1 MNFLDYKDELE
12 KHGYVVTEENVTTRM
27 GDVLAATDPYGQMWC
42 VDSKVD
48 EILTMKKVR
57 ARTDKGHFVKDDP
70 TTSENEAWTTKVAKK
85 VTKSKGKK

>member
-12 KHGYVVTEENVTTRM
+12 KNGYVVTEENVTTRM
-27 GDVLAATDPYGQMWC
+27 GDVLASTDPYGQMWC

-48 EILTMKKVR
+48 EILTTKKVR

-70 TTSENEAWTTKVAKK
+70 STPENEAWTTKAVKK